1 MEKITATSACCE
13 KIDKSRNETE
23 RKTMNVT
30 RTFINFKCRAY
41 AIEVV
46 DGAPTLAVIAECE
59 AQATSMTKAHA
70 RAALAESYGK
80 VLPQGCAI
88 EWEALAKIT
97 YAMPQHDFLAN
108 AQIIKTEEVKQG

>member
-1 MEKITATSACCE
+1 
-13 KIDKSRNETE
+13 
-23 RKTMNVT
+23 MNVT

-41 AIEVV
+41 AIEEV

-80 VLPQGCAI
+80 VLPQGCTVK
-88 EWEALAKIT
+88 WEPVMKVT
-97 YAMPQHDFLAN
+97 YAMPQDDFLEH
-108 AQIIKTEEVKQG
+108 AQVIKTEEVKQG